1 MNMSN
6 ENKIYSFQYI
16 PENNTLFVQITG
28 IFDIESHE
36 IFKTD
41 LGRAVREINNN
52 QINILADLSCA
63 SVQPKEIS
71 KDSGYMLELSGYIRK
86 VAIVVM
92 STIYKMQIQRSK
104 AGSRMQYFDDVNT
117 AREWLNE

>member
-1 MNMSN
+1 MSN
-6 ENKIYSFQYI
+6 QNKIYSFQYI

-36 IFKTD
+36 IFKAD
-41 LGRAVREINNN
+41 LGTAVREINNN
-52 QINILADLSCA
+52 RVNILADLSRA

-71 KDSGYMLELSGYIRK
+71 RDSGYMLELSGYIRK
-86 VAIVVM
+86 AAIVVI

-104 AGSRMQYFDDVNT
+104 AGSRMQYFDDIN
-117 AREWLNE
+117 AAHIWLDKK